1 MLKFSELLLFI
12 ISECL
17 PSSSVL
23 IIKFD
28 GKEATI
34 FLKAVHSE
42 GGYKWWWWGRM
53 PQSEDYIIQ
62 TLLSLIL

>member
-23 IIKFD
+23 MIKFD
-28 GKEATI
+28 GKEAII

-42 GGYKWWWWGRM
+42 G
-53 PQSEDYIIQ
+53 E
-62 TLLSLIL
+62 

>member
-23 IIKFD
+23 MIKFD
-28 GKEATI
+28 GKGAII
-34 FLKAVHSE
+34 FLKVAHSE
-42 GGYKWWWWGRM
+42 GG
-53 PQSEDYIIQ
+53 
-62 TLLSLIL
+62 